1 MNKIVNLDNACLAA
15 RNEFL
20 ASVKEAMEI
29 LTHEFEKHGSISRT
43 RGFHLSKTPP
53 GSYDVIGSVE
63 YKDKL
68 ATHEL
73 KLDAEFHHDGTVSI
87 TMVLF
92 KKTDERY
99 VTTPEL
105 SYVKIKGGADD
116 LLGSFVTHVPDYV
129 SLVETGKV
137 PASIKKV
144 IEKYR

>member
-1 MNKIVNLDNACLAA
+1 MKKIVNLDEACLAA

-29 LTHEFEKHGSISRT
+29 LTHEFEKHGCISRT

-53 GSYDVIGSVE
+53 GLYDVIGSVE

-73 KLDAEFHHDGTVSI
+73 KLDVEFHHDATASI

-92 KKTDERY
+92 KKTDGGY
-99 VTTPEL
+99 ITTPEL
-105 SYVKIKGGADD
+105 SYVKIKGSADD

-137 PASIKKV
+137 PVSLETFLK
-144 IEKYR
+144 KYR